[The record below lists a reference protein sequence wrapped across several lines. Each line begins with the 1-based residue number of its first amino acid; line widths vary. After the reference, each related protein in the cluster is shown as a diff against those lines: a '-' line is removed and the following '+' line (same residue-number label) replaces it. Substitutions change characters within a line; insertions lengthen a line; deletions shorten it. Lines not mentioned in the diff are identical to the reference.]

1 MKKPTGKSIMLD
13 ELLEHIWTLR
23 ESGRRSIEE
32 LIDAAKEEEDLE
44 ENIGRLEQTGFIE
57 IRDKVISFT
66 EKGEKR
72 AEEII
77 RRHRLA
83 ERLFADL
90 FDMEEVLYEYASCQF
105 EHILSEEVV
114 DNVCAFLGHP
124 PLCPHGKPIP
134 RGSCCESFTKE
145 IKPVV
150 VPLSELEPG
159 EKGKIVFI
167 SPRYHDRM
175 DKLVSLGVIP
185 GTIVK
190 MHQKVPSV
198 VIRFDETDIAME
210 VEMGREIF
218 VKKIK

>member
-1 MKKPTGKSIMLD
+1 MKKPTGKTIMLD
-13 ELLEHIWTLR
+13 ELLEYIWTLR
-23 ESGRRSIEE
+23 ESEKKNIDDLIE
-32 LIDAAKEEEDLE
+32 AAKEEEDLE
-44 ENIGRLEQTGFIE
+44 ENIEKLKEMGFIE
-57 IRDKVISFT
+57 LRGKTIILT

-90 FDMEEVLYEYASCQF
+90 FEMEEILYEYASCQF

-134 RGSCCESFTKE
+134 KGSCCESFSRE
-145 IKPVV
+145 IKPIVI
-150 VPLSELEPG
+150 PLAELEPG

-167 SPRYHDRM
+167 SPRFHDRM
-175 DKLVSLGVIP
+175 DKLASLGVIP

-190 MHQKVPSV
+190 VHQKVPSI

-210 VEMGREIF
+210 IEMGREIF